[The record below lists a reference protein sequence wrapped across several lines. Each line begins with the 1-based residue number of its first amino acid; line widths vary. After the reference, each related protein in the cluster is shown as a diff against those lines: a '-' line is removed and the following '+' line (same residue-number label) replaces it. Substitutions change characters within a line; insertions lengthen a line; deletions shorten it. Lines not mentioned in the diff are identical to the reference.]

1 MKYGS
6 ALITVS
12 WLMHVFACGQLQ
24 KDLFSNP
31 TSAGA
36 STAGVSTILM
46 GGSIQGAPLN
56 LSGVVTTPFGP
67 TQGTTTAG
75 DTDGMGNAARFS
87 QPSAIATDGSNLYVA
102 DRGNNKIR
110 RIVIATGVVTT
121 LAGPAQGCFNTCPS
135 GDTDGTGN
143 AARFSLP
150 AGLTT
155 DGINLYVADSG
166 NNKIRKIVI
175 ATGVVTTLA
184 GPAQGATTAGDT
196 DGTTNAARFNSP
208 QGITTD
214 GVNIYVADASDKIRQ
229 IVISTGVVTT
239 LAGPAQGCYNACPT
253 GDADGV
259 GAVATFLQPVYL
271 TTDGTNLYVPELNNN
286 KIRKI
291 VIATGLVTTPFGPS
305 QGTTTAGDVDGTGNA
320 IRFNRA
326 GGIVTDGTNLF
337 VSDNS
342 NSKIRQIL
350 LTTGSST
357 TLAGPAQGCYNTC
370 PSADTDGTGNTARFL
385 QPASV
390 TSDGVSLYLTAANQN
405 KIRKIQ

>member
-6 ALITVS
+6 TLITVF
-12 WLMHVFACGQLQ
+12 WLMQFFACGQLQ
-24 KDLFSNP
+24 KDFFSKTTN
-31 TSAGA
+31 AGA
-36 STAGVSTILM
+36 STGGASTILM
-46 GGSIQGAPLN
+46 GGSIQGKPLN
-56 LSGVVTTPFGP
+56 LSGVVSTPFGP

-75 DTDGMGNAARFS
+75 DTDGIGNAARFS
-87 QPSAIATDGSNLYVA
+87 QPSAITTDGSNLYVA
-102 DRGNNKIR
+102 D
-110 RIVIATGVVTT
+110 
-121 LAGPAQGCFNTCPS
+121 
-135 GDTDGTGN
+135 
-143 AARFSLP
+143 
-150 AGLTT
+150 
-155 DGINLYVADSG
+155 YG

-184 GPAQGATTAGDT
+184 GPAQGATTQGDS
-196 DGTTNAARFNSP
+196 DGTGNAALFKNP

-214 GVNIYVADASDKIRQ
+214 GVNIYVAEASHKIRQ

-239 LAGPAQGCYNACPT
+239 LAGPGQGCYNSCPT
-253 GDADGV
+253 GDTDGV
-259 GAVATFLQPVYL
+259 GAAAAFFNPLYL
-271 TTDGTNLYVPELNNN
+271 TTDATNLYVPDLNNN

-305 QGTTTAGDVDGTGNA
+305 QGTTTAGDVDSTGNA
-320 IRFNRA
+320 TRFNRA
-326 GGIVTDGTNLF
+326 AGIVTDGTNLY

-342 NSKIRQIL
+342 NSKVRQIL
-350 LTTGSST
+350 LTTGAAT

-385 QPASV
+385 QPGSI